1 MSDFLAEFKKF
12 ALRGNVVDLAVG
24 VVIGGAFGKI
34 VTGVV
39 THVITPVIGCLT
51 GGTDF
56 SHLFINLGKK
66 EVATLAEAQAN
77 NVPVIAYGVLI
88 NTVIEFLIIAF
99 SVFVVVRQIN
109 RMMPAPPP
117 AGRRHSQSR
126 RTGQSHQRPCMEAE
140 PAAPTAV
147 APLDPGP
154 AAGGHQHG
162 YPR

>member
-117 AGRRHSQSR
+117 AVDPRRCPHCREVIADDATRCPHCTSVL
-126 RTGQSHQRPCMEAE
+126 E
-140 PAAPTAV
+140 PEEK
-147 APLDPGP
+147 
-154 AAGGHQHG
+154 
-162 YPR
+162 